1 MLNLSRTNRFKKDI
15 ALLEKQGKDMRKLSQ
30 IIAKLATGVSLED
43 KFRNHKLKGDYV
55 DHWECHIEPDWLL
68 IYKRGSEELILVR
81 TGSHSDLF

>member
-15 ALLEKQGKDMRKLSQ
+15 ALLEKQGKDMRKLSH
-30 IIAKLATGVSLED
+30 IIVKLATGVSLED

>member
-55 DHWECHIEPDWLL
+55 NHWECHVEPDWLL
-68 IYKRGSEELILVR
+68 IYKKDSEELILVR